1 MWCSKYALT
10 EGVFEFEPTSINET
24 YAWKDGWSMLKLGRD
39 AWERKEDAI
48 ADAEKRR
55 VRKIASVRKQLAKL
69 EKMNFG
75 VI

>member
-10 EGVFEFEPTSINET
+10 EGVFEFDPIEVDED
-24 YAWKDGWSMLKLGRD
+24 YAWKDRFTLLKLGRD
-39 AWERKEDAI
+39 AWESKEDAI

-55 VRKIASVRKQLAKL
+55 IRKIASVRKQLSKL

-75 VI
+75 D